1 MQIYFDNA
9 ATSSPKPAAVQEEVL
24 RALRDYNANPGR
36 SGHEAALKAAHCVF
50 EARKALS
57 RLLGA
62 PEGSCVTFQ
71 FNCTDALNLAIKGTL
86 KRGDHVVTTFLEHNS
101 VLRPLSNLSSR
112 GEIALTMVA
121 PRADGMVDPA
131 DLRRALR
138 ANTRLIAVTH
148 ASNVTGAIQ
157 PVAAIGAL
165 ARAEGIRYLIDGAQA
180 LGTMP
185 VDVNRLGC
193 DLYAFPGHKGLLGP
207 QGTGGLFI
215 VGGLQLRPLREG
227 GTGTESDN
235 MLQPKDPPERYES
248 GTLNLPGIAG
258 LLRGVE
264 YVQTRL
270 GQIMMHERELTTAL
284 YEGLRAMDGVTLYSP
299 SEESARAGIVS
310 FNLGD
315 LGSSEVA
322 DAYARRGIA
331 VRGGLHCAPGIHRF
345 LGTLRR
351 GAVRASVGHANSFEE
366 VEAFLRA
373 TGEILKS

>member
-9 ATSSPKPAAVQEEVL
+9 ATSSPKPIAVQEEVL

-50 EARKALS
+50 DAREALS
-57 RLLGA
+57 NLLGA
-62 PEGSCVTFQ
+62 QEGSCVALQ
-71 FNCTDALNLAIKGTL
+71 FNCTDALNLAIKGSL
-86 KRGDHVVTTFLEHNS
+86 RRGDHVVTTFLEHNS
-101 VLRPLSNLSSR
+101 VLRPLSGMSSR

-121 PRADGMVDPA
+121 PRADGMVDAA
-131 DLRRALR
+131 DVRRALR
-138 ANTRLIAVTH
+138 PATKLIVVTH

-165 ARAEGIRYLIDGAQA
+165 AREKGIPYLIDGAQA
-180 LGTMP
+180 LGALP
-185 VDVNRLGC
+185 VDVERLGC
-193 DLYAFPGHKGLLGP
+193 SMYAFPGHKSLLGP
-207 QGTGGLFI
+207 QGTGGLYI
-215 VGGLQLRPLREG
+215 ASGVRLRPVREG

-235 MLQPKDPPERYES
+235 MLQPEDPPERYES

-264 YVQTRL
+264 YVRARQ
-270 GQIMMHERELTTAL
+270 GQILMHERELTTAL
-284 YEGLRAMDGVTLYSP
+284 YEGLKSMPEAVLYSP
-299 SEESARAGIVS
+299 AEESARAGIVS

-315 LGSSEVA
+315 LSSSEVA
-322 DAYARRGIA
+322 DAYAQRGIA
-331 VRGGLHCAPGIHRF
+331 VRGGLHCAPGTHRY

-373 TGEILKS
+373 TREILRA